1 MVLTYVQLGMATV
14 NSEQLCNLVS
24 VCFVLNLGLFFFAN
38 RDKILG
44 HVAHVHHAGSV
55 LEHVILHL
63 GIEAQN
69 VKGFVGEHH
78 VLLVVNGGH
87 RELALGHVPVVKDV
101 VGQQALRLQVGNLV
115 RHQVLEGV
123 SDNRSCVHILEP
135 YIQIWSHFQV
145 LASK

>member
-1 MVLTYVQLGMATV
+1 M
-14 NSEQLCNLVS
+14 
-24 VCFVLNLGLFFFAN
+24 
-38 RDKILG
+38 
-44 HVAHVHHAGSV
+44 HHAGSV

-115 RHQVLEGV
+115 RQQVL
-123 SDNRSCVHILEP
+123 
-135 YIQIWSHFQV
+135 
-145 LASK
+145 

>member
-55 LEHVILHL
+55 LEHIVLHCL
-63 GIEAQN
+63 GEAKN
-69 VKGFVGEHH
+69 VKGLISEHH
-78 VLLVVNGGH
+78 VLLIVDGGH
-87 RELALGHVPVVKDV
+87 SELALGDIPVVLDV
-101 VGQQALRLQVGNLV
+101 IGKEACQREKIINIYP
-115 RHQVLEGV
+115 
-123 SDNRSCVHILEP
+123 SD
-135 YIQIWSHFQV
+135 
-145 LASK
+145 